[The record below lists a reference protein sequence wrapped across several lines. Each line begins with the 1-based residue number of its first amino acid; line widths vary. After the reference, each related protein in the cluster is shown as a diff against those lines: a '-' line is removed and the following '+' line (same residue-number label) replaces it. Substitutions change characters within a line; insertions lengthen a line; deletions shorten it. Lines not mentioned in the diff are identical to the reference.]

1 MILKQADTTNGRP
14 QLLLIEVRHAALAP
28 EEFFDRVL
36 ADIRKYS
43 QRDTFADDVCNVGM
57 QIRHTE

>member
-1 MILKQADTTNGRP
+1 MAREDTPLDQET
-14 QLLLIEVRHAALAP
+14 
-28 EEFFDRVL
+28 FDRVL

-43 QRDTFADDVCNVGM
+43 QRDTFADDVCVVGM